1 MIRVEDDGEGFAG
14 EALGGY
20 TRHLGISGMR
30 EWVGRLGGSLK
41 IDSVKGA
48 GTSVELTLR
57 RYDGAR
63 QAHDRSSPAG
73 PFQAHG

>member
-1 MIRVEDDGEGFAG
+1 MILTSFAESHAPG
-14 EALGGY
+14 V
-20 TRHLGISGMR
+20 MR
-30 EWVGRLGGSLK
+30 TIANSDARRP
-41 IDSVKGA
+41 SVQ
-48 GTSVELTLR
+48 LTLR